1 VYRNKIKALAS
12 GKPFADPSP
21 AEVGK
26 SFPKVP
32 NGDKV
37 GASTPNVGKIYQD
50 SWDSW
55 GDATSQSQATQ
66 QSFSNVELQASM
78 AQKDQFFAKKL
89 AENSSRPE
97 GVPPSQ
103 GGKYVGFGSGPI
115 QPARGSQDDVLKD
128 VSGALSKGF
137 QSLSLAAAG
146 VAKAVGQ
153 KTQQFASE
161 FREGEAGDKISTSAH
176 AMAVR
181 SKEVSSKAWSNL
193 QTFYR
198 STVSQVSDMS
208 GFETRSKYEQLSY
221 DDFGSYQSSD
231 VQNNHESRVPSSGW
245 GERSNPSRNDT
256 GYHYA
261 VGNAN
266 FQNMMG
272 HSSSADNWA
281 GWDVEE
287 EDASTKLAGYSSTPQ
302 TAGVD
307 VDEDDWGKW

>member
-1 VYRNKIKALAS
+1 MYRNKIKAIAS

-21 AEVGK
+21 AEVAK
-26 SFPKVP
+26 PVPKVSSR
-32 NGDKV
+32 DKL
-37 GASTPNVGKIYQD
+37 GASATNAGKIYQD

-55 GDATSQSQATQ
+55 GDAPSQSQSTQ
-66 QSFSNVELQASM
+66 QGFSNVELQASM

-137 QSLSLAAAG
+137 QSLSLVAAG

-161 FREGEAGDKISTSAH
+161 FREGEAGEKISTSAH
-176 AMAVR
+176 AMAMR

-221 DDFGSYQSSD
+221 DDYGSYQTSD
-231 VQNNHESRVPSSGW
+231 VQNNHEARVPSSGW

-256 GYHYA
+256 GHHYA
-261 VGNAN
+261 RGNAN
-266 FQNMMG
+266 SQRAMG
-272 HSSSADNWA
+272 HSTSADNWA
-281 GWDVEE
+281 GWDVED
-287 EDASTKLAGYSSTPQ
+287 EDPSAKLTGYGSAAQ
-302 TAGVD
+302 TAGAD
-307 VDEDDWGKW
+307 ADEDDWGKW